1 MENDTYSMYS
11 KFGSGTISLMD
22 PEPVMSLGTEKVV
35 ILMAMTMITLVF
47 GLLPYKLL
55 GQVRN
60 NQDTVSRARW
70 RLLISLCTCVSGG
83 VFLAACLLDLFP
95 ETEEKLAGQ
104 ARQLLEVA
112 DVSTKESQLLHDKLD
127 RLRGIEEGLLA
138 TFARDVEAELLV
150 KGVSSYERLLVHAAS
165 AYYSLSSCS
174 TEVAGSRVVRV
185 ANRGHFC
192 LRKPR

>member
-11 KFGSGTISLMD
+11 KSGTGTIILMD

-95 ETEEKLAGQ
+95 ETEEKLAEVIGEIKTQYDYEIEYPVAHLLVCCGFFLILVIEQWVLSLQAGQ
-104 ARQLLEVA
+104 HFARNLR
-112 DVSTKESQLLHDKLD
+112 ESQK
-127 RLRGIEEGLLA
+127 
-138 TFARDVEAELLV
+138 
-150 KGVSSYERLLVHAAS
+150 
-165 AYYSLSSCS
+165 
-174 TEVAGSRVVRV
+174 
-185 ANRGHFC
+185 
-192 LRKPR
+192 